1 MRSKRFPAY
10 GSRLALVGLLL
21 ACLLIGA
28 CGRKQKPIIVGSKN
42 STDQMILG
50 EIIAQHL
57 ETRLGRPI
65 QRRLGV
71 GNTMVTYQTMQSDQ
85 INVYPE
91 FTGTMITEILREQPA
106 TDAALVFER
115 ARGEMRRVGQIEVL
129 DPLGFSA
136 EPVGVIA
143 SADPRAAKTSNLSEA
158 AGASPGWKIAVSFDF
173 QQRLDGVPAITQY
186 HLPMTDPVRAVEAAE
201 LYRSIEQGQVSMVFG
216 TMTDGQLAL
225 SKWKALR
232 DDKSLFT
239 PQQACILV
247 RKTSID
253 AEPNLQPVLSELS
266 GRISTEAM
274 QRMNAEVIGNQRPIA
289 DVAKEFL
296 ARKK

>member
-1 MRSKRFPAY
+1 M
-10 GSRLALVGLLL
+10 

-28 CGRKQKPIIVGSKN
+28 CGNKQKPIVVGSKN

-50 EIIAQHL
+50 EIIAQHI
-57 ETRLGRPI
+57 ESRTGRTV

-106 TDAALVFER
+106 SDPSLVFER

-129 DPLGFSA
+129 DPLGVTG
-136 EPVGVIA
+136 EPVGIVA
-143 SADPRAAKTSNLSEA
+143 AADPRAAKIANLSDA
-158 AGASPGWKIAVSFDF
+158 AGVNPGWKIAVTFDF

-186 HLPMTDPVRAVEAAE
+186 HLPMTDPVRAVEPADI
-201 LYRSIEQGQVSMVFG
+201 YRMIEQGQVSMIFG
-216 TMTDGQLAL
+216 TITDGQLA
-225 SKWKALR
+225 SNKWKALA
-232 DDKSLFT
+232 DDKKLFS
-239 PQQACILV
+239 PQQVCIMA
-247 RKTSID
+247 RKTTLD
-253 AEPNLQPVLSELS
+253 ADPNLQPVLAELS
-266 GRISTEAM
+266 GKISNEAM
-274 QRMNAEVIGNQRPIA
+274 RRMNAEVLLNQRPIA